1 MNQCQQCG
9 RTFASHNPNPKFCSR
24 SCKDDSLRHSVDEEA
39 IIPLYESGLTQ
50 KEIATSLGTS
60 QKVIYSR
67 LKAMGFKCRVAAK
80 REQRGDRNDA
90 WRGNEATYAAMHK
103 RVEAVRG
110 KPSQCELCG
119 VAGVECEWANQ
130 SGNYADVNDYK
141 RLCLPCHRKLDA
153 FRRAA
158 CGRSTSGHVPR
169 KRREVTDACK

>member
-1 MNQCQQCG
+1 MKYYRIATG
-9 RTFASHNPNPKFCSR
+9 VSYKSLV
-24 SCKDDSLRHSVDEEA
+24 DSLKNYLDPDAPDFAQYAEA
-39 IIPLYESGLTQ
+39 
-50 KEIATSLGTS
+50 
-60 QKVIYSR
+60 

-158 CGRSTSGHVPR
+158 CGRSTC
-169 KRREVTDACK
+169 RRPMAARRFPM